1 MSTIADLRLPAAETA
16 LATTFERVPRAT
28 FELES
33 SVSKTRPSLWVTGVD
48 RETADDAF
56 AADPSVE
63 TTELLVETDAR
74 LLYDVTFAD
83 ETDADRLWN
92 DLLADG
98 GSLLEARATDGW
110 WRMTVR
116 YRDRKQLCDAYDRL
130 VERGINADLRRVTD
144 VTDTDGHETRLTPE
158 QQEALEAALEYGY
171 FEIPRGVS
179 MEELADELGIS
190 HQALSERF
198 RRAYETLVDAE
209 LQPAETK
216 SRPNSSRPN

>member
-1 MSTIADLRLPAAETA
+1 MSTIADLRLPAADTA
-16 LATTFERVPRAT
+16 LATAFERAPGAT

-33 SVSKTRPSLWVTGVD
+33 SVSKTLPSLWVAGVD
-48 RETADDAF
+48 RETAGAAF

-63 TTELLVETDAR
+63 VAELLVETDSR

-83 ETDADRLWN
+83 GAGTNRLWD
-92 DLLADG
+92 DLLANG

-110 WRMTVR
+110 WQVTVR
-116 YRDRKQLCDAYDRL
+116 YRDRDTLCDAYDHL
-130 VERGINADLRRVTD
+130 LERGINADLRRVTD
-144 VTDTDGHETRLTPE
+144 VTDTSDHQTRLTPE

-171 FEIPRGVS
+171 FEIPRGIS
-179 MEELADELGIS
+179 MEDLAEELGIS

-209 LQPAETK
+209 LQPAGEQ
-216 SRPNSSRPN
+216 SRPG

>member
-16 LATTFERVPRAT
+16 LATAFERAPAAT

-33 SVSKTRPSLWVTGVD
+33 SVSKTRPSLWVADVD
-48 RETADDAF
+48 RETADAAF
-56 AADPSVE
+56 DADPSVE
-63 TTELLVETDAR
+63 AAELLVETDAR

-83 ETDADRLWN
+83 ESGTGRLWE
-92 DLLADG
+92 DLLVDG
-98 GSLLEARATDGW
+98 GSLLEARASDGW
-110 WRMTVR
+110 WQVTVR
-116 YRDRKQLCDAYDRL
+116 YRDRETLCDAYERL
-130 VERGINADLRRVTD
+130 LDRGINVELRRVTD
-144 VTDTDGHETRLTPE
+144 VTDTGGHATRLTPE

-209 LQPAETK
+209 LQPAGEG
-216 SRPNSSRPN
+216 SRFD

>member
-16 LATTFERVPRAT
+16 LATAFERAPAAT

-33 SVSKTRPSLWVTGVD
+33 SVSKTRPSLWVADVD

-56 AADPSVE
+56 RADPSVE
-63 TTELLVETDAR
+63 AAELLVETDSR

-83 ETDADRLWN
+83 DSGTGRLW
-92 DLLADG
+92 DGLLVDG
-98 GSLLEARATDGW
+98 GSLLEARASDGW
-110 WRMTVR
+110 WQVTVR
-116 YRDRKQLCDAYDRL
+116 YRDRETLCAAYDRL
-130 VERGINADLRRVTD
+130 LDRGINVELRRVTD
-144 VTDTDGHETRLTPE
+144 VTDTGGHATRLTPE

-209 LQPAETK
+209 LQPAGEE
-216 SRPNSSRPN
+216 SRFD

>member
-16 LATTFERVPRAT
+16 LATTFERVPEAT

-48 RETADDAF
+48 RETVEAAF

-63 TTELLVETDAR
+63 IAELLVETDSR
-74 LLYDVTFAD
+74 LLYDVTFAE
-83 ETDADRLWN
+83 ETGTNRLWN
-92 DLLADG
+92 EVLADG
-98 GSLLEARATDGW
+98 GSLLEARASDGW
-110 WRMTVR
+110 WQVTVR
-116 YRDRKQLCDAYDRL
+116 YRTRDQLCDTYERL
-130 VERGINADLRRVTD
+130 VKRGINADLRRITD
-144 VTDTDGHETRLTPE
+144 VTDAGSHETRLTPE
-158 QQEALEAALEYGY
+158 QQEALEAALEHGY

-179 MEELADELGIS
+179 MEELADELDIS

-209 LQPAETK
+209 LQPAGTE
-216 SRPNSSRPN
+216 SQPN